1 MQVRPQDIDDYSMVD
16 LLEAF
21 VSHSAI
27 HALEDRDAWER
38 ARMIALYAAAP
49 HTKKKLKATDIV
61 TFSWEKDTGLKG
73 TKSNK
78 WTKAEIEELKKQG
91 HPIFK

>member
-1 MQVRPQDIDDYSMVD
+1 MQVKPQDIEMYSMTD
-16 LLEAF
+16 LLEAY
-21 VSHSAI
+21 VSHRAI

-61 TFSWEKDTGLKG
+61 TFNWEKSDTKG
-73 TKSNK
+73 TKGNK
-78 WTKAEIEELKKQG
+78 WTKEEIERFKKEG